1 MEEGGHCLEN
11 NFKLSVKSNPRLLW
25 FCFVSLCDWSRK
37 LVPLSQPIRFKTK
50 TNESWSFVFFT
61 FQIVYLFYFGF
72 SMAPFHI
79 FLTSDWLSWLLWF
92 WCESTPLKCILW
104 SLCLLNW
111 FNKCRLMS
119 GGRRNIHCKD
129 YISELSCTLYKVH
142 DNWVAHDVFHSKTIA
157 RHSLSLTVIEV
168 HCALFYQTYYI
179 AERSRTERLNGKIID
194 LPPKI

>member
-11 NFKLSVKSNPRLLW
+11 NFKLSVKSNPGLLW

-79 FLTSDWLSWLLWF
+79 FLTSEWLSWLLWL
-92 WCESTPLKCILW
+92 WCENTPLKCILW

-111 FNKCRLMS
+111 LNKCRLRVK
-119 GGRRNIHCKD
+119 GGGISIVRITVLNCLAH
-129 YISELSCTLYKVH
+129 YIKYV
-142 DNWVAHDVFHSKTIA
+142 TIK
-157 RHSLSLTVIEV
+157 LLMMFFILKPLQN
-168 HCALFYQTYYI
+168 CPFL
-179 AERSRTERLNGKIID
+179 
-194 LPPKI
+194 